1 MGKLT
6 GKLMGRVTRGGV
18 LSGRSH
24 TYTAVKSFFVLSVLI
39 VAGHAGATAAGC
51 SGQTP
56 VQSGPQT
63 VTVNG
68 QARQFILS
76 LPEPY
81 AVKTPHA
88 LVFAFHGRTSPAA
101 EVQRYYDLEH
111 HAPETLGPTIFVY
124 PVALTQADG
133 TFGWWNSGDAPDEL
147 RDFKFFDI
155 LLTKLS
161 KQLCIDTAEVYAVGH
176 SLGGSFVN
184 ALGCHRAAV
193 LRAIASLGGGPAAG
207 TCRGKVA
214 AMVLHN
220 PHDRLVPFELGLGAR
235 DQFLAQDELTGPSTQ
250 DEPQSLNCERYG
262 APEVQNPVAWCPH
275 TQDYSYGG
283 RYYPHNWPDE
293 TGAAVMRFFAALP

>member
-1 MGKLT
+1 MRRIFLVLGFIFIN
-6 GKLMGRVTRGGV
+6 GV
-18 LSGRSH
+18 FAAPSSSC
-24 TYTAVKSFFVLSVLI
+24 TTPSFLPSSQSSL
-39 VAGHAGATAAGC
+39 
-51 SGQTP
+51 
-56 VQSGPQT
+56 QSGLQT
-63 VTVNG
+63 ITVNG

-101 EVQRYYDLEH
+101 EVQRYYNLEPYDLEP
-111 HAPETLGPTIFVY
+111 HAPGTLGETIFVY

-133 TFGWWNSGDAPDEL
+133 TFGWWNPGDAPDKL
-147 RDFKFFDI
+147 RDFRLFDV

-161 KQLCIDTAEVYAVGH
+161 KQLCIDAAKVFAVGH

-193 LRAIASLGGGPAAG
+193 LRGVASLGGGSAAG
-207 TCRGKVA
+207 TCRGEVA

-220 PHDRLVPFELGLGAR
+220 PHDRLVPFELGLETR
-235 DQFLAQDELTGPSTQ
+235 DQFLTQDNLTGPPVPS
-250 DEPQSLNCERYG
+250 EPRSLNCERYG
-262 APEVQNPVAWCPH
+262 APEVRHPVLWCPH
-275 TQDYSYGG
+275 TQDYGFDG